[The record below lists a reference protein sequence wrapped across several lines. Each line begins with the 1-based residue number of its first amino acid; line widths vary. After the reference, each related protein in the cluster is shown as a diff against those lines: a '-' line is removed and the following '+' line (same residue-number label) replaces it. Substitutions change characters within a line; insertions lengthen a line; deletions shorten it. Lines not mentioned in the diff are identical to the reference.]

1 MVDQNNSVGIQIR
14 NLYKIFGPTPE
25 RFLEDVKGGMTKD
38 ELRDTHGHVLGLRD
52 INLDIK
58 PGGIQV
64 VMGLSGSG
72 KSTLIRHINRLIDPT
87 AGEVLVGNEDVV
99 QMNETQLRA
108 FRRAQTAMVFQKFA
122 LMPHYTVLQNTE
134 FGLEIKGVSRKKRH
148 TESMRW
154 IERVGLGGYEGSYP
168 NQL

>member
-1 MVDQNNSVGIQIR
+1 MVDQTNTGATDSGATEAGPSVGIQIR

-25 RFLEDVKGGMTKD
+25 KYLEDVKGGMTKD
-38 ELRDTHGHVLGLRD
+38 ELRDSHNHVLGLKD

-87 AGEVLVGNEDVV
+87 AGRCWWV
-99 QMNETQLRA
+99 MRTW
-108 FRRAQTAMVFQKFA
+108 FR
-122 LMPHYTVLQNTE
+122 
-134 FGLEIKGVSRKKRH
+134 
-148 TESMRW
+148 
-154 IERVGLGGYEGSYP
+154 
-168 NQL
+168 